1 MTRPMAA
8 RSVRQKSNIGAIP
21 MATPMH
27 SSNTIDFNSAKLSLG
42 RTQAALEPS
51 PQESYSERRY
61 RMTTSLQS
69 TLDIEKI
76 LQIFSQEL
84 APHMNLQGLQYIN
97 ESHQLKHNCG
107 KKASHSCGYRLI
119 TPEDHLG
126 EIIFYHSHRISDR
139 DLEAI
144 EIMLSALVCPLR
156 NALQYRDA
164 LMASL
169 TDPLTGAGN
178 RVALSNTMEREI
190 NLASRHKHP
199 LSILV
204 MDIDKFK
211 KINDNFGHDAGDQV
225 LKEIVARLKE
235 SNRNTDLIYRY
246 GGEEFVVLLN
256 RTDEEGALVI
266 AERLREAIEKMKVLY
281 DNQTIATSISIG
293 VTTFC
298 ETDGCESFFN
308 RADKALYEI
317 KGNGGN
323 QVIAL

>member
-1 MTRPMAA
+1 
-8 RSVRQKSNIGAIP
+8 
-21 MATPMH
+21 MATPMQ
-27 SSNTIDFNSAKLSLG
+27 SSNTIDFNAARFSLG
-42 RTQAALEPS
+42 RTQTALKPS
-51 PQESYSERRY
+51 PQESYGERRY
-61 RMTTSLQS
+61 RMATSLQS

-84 APHMNLQGLQYIN
+84 SPYMNLQGIQYIN
-97 ESHQLKHNCG
+97 ETHQLKHNCG

-119 TPEDHLG
+119 TAEDHLG
-126 EIIFYHSHRISDR
+126 EIIFYHSHRFSDQ

-178 RVALSNTMEREI
+178 RVALNNTLEREI
-190 NLASRHKHP
+190 NLARRHKHP
-199 LSILV
+199 LSIMV

-211 KINDNFGHDAGDQV
+211 SINDRFGHSAGDQI
-225 LKEIVARLKE
+225 LKEIVVELKK
-235 SNRNTDLIYRY
+235 SNRNTDLTYRY
-246 GGEEFVVLLN
+246 GGEEFVILLN
-256 RTDEEGALVI
+256 QTNEEGALII
-266 AERLREAIEKMKVLY
+266 AERVREAIESMEITY
-281 DNQTIATSISIG
+281 DTQKIKTSISIG

-298 ETDGCESFFN
+298 ETDSSDSLFN

-317 KGNGGN
+317 KKKGGN
-323 QVIAL
+323 LVIAR

>member
-1 MTRPMAA
+1 
-8 RSVRQKSNIGAIP
+8 
-21 MATPMH
+21 MATPMQ
-27 SSNTIDFNSAKLSLG
+27 SSNTIDFNSARFSLG
-42 RTQAALEPS
+42 RTQTALETS
-51 PQESYSERRY
+51 PQDSYSERRY
-61 RMTTSLQS
+61 RMATSLQS

-84 APHMNLQGLQYIN
+84 SPYMNLQGMQYIN
-97 ESHQLKHNCG
+97 ETHQLKHNLG

-119 TPEDHLG
+119 TAEDHLG
-126 EIIFYHSHRISDR
+126 EIIFYHSHRFSDQ

-144 EIMLSALVCPLR
+144 EIMLSALVCPMR

-178 RVALSNTMEREI
+178 RVALSNTLEREI
-190 NLASRHKHP
+190 GLARRHKHP
-199 LSILV
+199 LSIMV

-211 KINDNFGHDAGDQV
+211 SINDRFGHSAGDQI
-225 LKEIVARLKE
+225 LKKIVVELKKN
-235 SNRNTDLIYRY
+235 NRNTDLTYRY
-246 GGEEFVVLLN
+246 GGEEFVILLN
-256 RTDEEGALVI
+256 QTDEEGALII
-266 AERLREAIEKMKVLY
+266 AERVREAIESMEVTY
-281 DNQTIATSISIG
+281 DTQKIKTSISIG

-298 ETDGCESFFN
+298 ETDSSDSLFN

-317 KGNGGN
+317 KKKGGN